1 MTEYSKAFNTIDH
14 EFLFRKLVSLNF
26 SSSSIKIILSYL
38 TNQKQYLQV
47 NDKQSTWLPIC
58 LGFPQHSILDLV
70 LLNYQYALNL
80 THFSM
85 QMTLT
90 YESQV
95 QKQIQY

>member
-58 LGFPQHSILDLV
+58 LGVPQHSILDLV